1 MVGSL
6 VGGLVGKNKDRQIK
20 EDATN
25 FSFADHHVTAFR
37 IVSIGSIAE
46 LQTPSFFLI
55 RMTVITKQLL
65 KVKANLLHR
74 EGVE

>member
-25 FSFADHHVTAFR
+25 FSFADHNVTAF
-37 IVSIGSIAE
+37 
-46 LQTPSFFLI
+46 TTNKP
-55 RMTVITKQLL
+55 
-65 KVKANLLHR
+65 
-74 EGVE
+74 